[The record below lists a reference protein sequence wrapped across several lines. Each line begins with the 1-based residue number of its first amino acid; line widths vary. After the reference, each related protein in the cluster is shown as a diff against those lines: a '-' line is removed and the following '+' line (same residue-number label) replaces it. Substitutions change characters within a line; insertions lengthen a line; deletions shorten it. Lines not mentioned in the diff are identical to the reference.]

1 MTRLHRNRL
10 CPSLTLAVG
19 LLAGLALP
27 QRVAA
32 GGWLSLRNDTPHVL
46 LVADSGGPNARHGKT
61 QRLYPGE
68 SIVDIQAGNGPRT
81 LIISDARAPQ
91 RVLAQT
97 TISPQ
102 GRRDDQPVDPTDP
115 ADPVARGEPTRPPRA
130 AAGAAR
136 RRRPNQPRQPT
147 LTASRR
153 HRRGGS
159 TGGTLSKSATFDQL
173 TGQANRY

>member
-97 TISPQ
+97 TLTPKDGATISLSI
-102 GRRDDQPVDPTDP
+102 
-115 ADPVARGEPTRPPRA
+115 
-130 AAGAAR
+130 
-136 RRRPNQPRQPT
+136 QPT
-147 LTASRR
+147 PPTPSRGVSQPGPPALRLVPLAADAPTSRASQR
-153 HRRGGS
+153 
-159 TGGTLSKSATFDQL
+159 
-173 TGQANRY
+173 